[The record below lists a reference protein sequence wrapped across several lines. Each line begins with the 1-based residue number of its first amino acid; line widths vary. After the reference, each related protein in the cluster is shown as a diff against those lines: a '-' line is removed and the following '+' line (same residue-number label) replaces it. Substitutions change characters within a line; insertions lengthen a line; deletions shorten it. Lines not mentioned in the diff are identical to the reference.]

1 MADKFIIHGA
11 AFNGDGT
18 TSAAAAS
25 DGAAGAWNNINV
37 FEGTTPA
44 YGTLGAGDTVF
55 IRGKDASGADITR
68 TQSASVSLGAAAATE
83 TAPIVW
89 VFDNGTTWAGVT
101 GGVLTYTKSA
111 SANNTIQLVN
121 NHIIALDEDAIRII
135 HSSASVTAGHYLADL
150 RSYTCNLLLDAS
162 AVTSTNV
169 YYIHTGG
176 NTSTQG
182 NVVAENLHVRWGR
195 IGFDIFPGT
204 QYSGCAMTLINPDI
218 ELTNA
223 TVSGTYAVFAT
234 PGTGSD
240 VLVLGG
246 RVRGVGATTGQILCR
261 GASAGSSSADFFRA
275 VGFDVPRA
283 MTISGQMNNGWR
295 SRMSVELIGCDG
307 GIGGHLE
314 RFWGFATSRTDN
326 NPPYLA
332 AYMPDSASTPWAWRV
347 YPYWASS
354 IAQVLL
360 PVTKFYTGAAESKTL
375 TQEILVA
382 TTMTLSKGNTWISV
396 EYTDN
401 ATGLPKHV
409 SSRVYTGAELDTST
423 ADWSATVWGM
433 ISFNKRKLSVTTPT
447 SIKPNTLITLAFF
460 SIVRA
465 ADANDILFVDPD
477 FGVN

>member
-1 MADKFIIHGA
+1 MANKYIIHGA
-11 AFNGDGT
+11 TFNGDGT

-25 DGAAGAWNNINV
+25 DGAAGAWNTITY

-44 YGTLGAGDTVF
+44 YGTLAAGDTVF
-55 IRGKDASGADITR
+55 IRGKDASEADITR
-68 TQSASVSLGAAAATE
+68 TQSASVNLGAAAATE

-101 GGVLTYTKSA
+101 GGVLTYTKSS
-111 SANNTIQLVN
+111 SANNTIQLAN
-121 NHIIALDEDAIRII
+121 NHIIALDQDAIRII
-135 HSSASVTAGHYLADL
+135 HSSASVTSGHYLAYL
-150 RSYTCNLLLDAS
+150 RSYSCNLLLDAS
-162 AVTSTNV
+162 AVTSTNL
-169 YYIHTGG
+169 YYIATGDTG
-176 NTSTQG
+176 ATIG

-195 IGFDIFPGT
+195 MGYDIFPGG
-204 QYSGCAMTLINPDI
+204 QYNGCAMTLINPDI

-223 TVSGTYAVFAT
+223 TIGTPAVFST

-246 RVRGVGATTGQILCR
+246 RVSGIGATTGQILYR
-261 GASAGSSSADFFRA
+261 GSSVAAVTGDFFRA

-283 MTISGQMNNGWR
+283 MTISGQMNSGWR
-295 SRMSVELIGCDG
+295 SKMSIELIGCDG

-326 NPPYLA
+326 NPPHLA
-332 AYMPDSASTPWAWRV
+332 AFMPDSASTPWSWRV
-347 YPYWASS
+347 YPYGASS

-360 PVTKFYTGAAESKTL
+360 PVTKFYTGAADTKTI
-375 TQEILVA
+375 TQELLVA
-382 TTMTLSKGNTWISV
+382 TTMTLSKTGTWISV
-396 EYTDN
+396 EYTDDT
-401 ATGLPKHV
+401 TGLPKHV

-433 ISFNKRKLSVTTPT
+433 IAFNKRKLSVTTPT
-447 SIKPNTLITLAFF
+447 SIKPNTLITMAFF

-477 FGVN
+477 FGMN